1 MSFHQ
6 LPKCLAAAVNTNRIY
21 SIASRAIPSHS
32 ARRAVVYATSAVP
45 NKAIKQQLCMCSA
58 VHRHT
63 SNSVGSND
71 HIDLK
76 VCLGRLMQDSMI
88 RL

>member
-1 MSFHQ
+1 VSV
-6 LPKCLAAAVNTNRIY
+6 AAAVNTNRIY

-58 VHRHT
+58 VHT

-76 VCLGRLMQDSMI
+76 ICLGRLMQDSMI